1 MLNTYCMS
9 LFILPKGDDCTLAPE
24 ENLVP
29 NSTDLKSSGTRG
41 VLHKSLEENHTAQ
54 IKERSLLGH
63 TLCSGET
70 PPSHPPPPQK
80 KKNSRIGYFLH
91 SRD

>member
-1 MLNTYCMS
+1 MFNTYCMS

-41 VLHKSLEENHTAQ
+41 VWHKSLEENHAAQ
-54 IKERSLLGH
+54 IKERSLLGPP
-63 TLCSGET
+63 LCWGE
-70 PPSHPPPPQK
+70 PPPPPPPPQK
-80 KKNSRIGYFLH
+80 KKKILE
-91 SRD
+91 

>member
-1 MLNTYCMS
+1 MFNTYCMS

-41 VLHKSLEENHTAQ
+41 VWHKSLEENHAAQ

-63 TLCSGET
+63 PLCSEET
-70 PPSHPPPPQK
+70 PPRPPPKKK

>member
-1 MLNTYCMS
+1 MS

-41 VLHKSLEENHTAQ
+41 VWHKSLEKNDAAQ

-63 TLCSGET
+63 ILYSEET
-70 PPSHPPPPQK
+70 PPLPPPPQK
-80 KKNSRIGYFLH
+80 KKNYRIGYFLH